1 MIRPEDEHLR
11 RRYWYG
17 GKEVNLPLPDEL
29 TRALEAEEAEGLN
42 EIIRAHRE
50 GDFESLRGLVSTD
63 PSVDKGHRNKALYA
77 LGRWGNP
84 SVVPDIERVLPELDE
99 TGRIAAIDALGQLG
113 TEQAL
118 EAVTRYSSDP
128 APQVRKAVVLALSRI
143 GAPEAQTRLRAMA
156 NEDPEE
162 WIRGLA
168 ARHLEKR

>member
-1 MIRPEDEHLR
+1 MRLEDEHLR
-11 RRYWYG
+11 RRQRYG

-29 TRALEAEEAEGLN
+29 ARALEAEEAEKLN

-63 PSVDKGHRNKALYA
+63 PSVDKGYRNKALYA

-84 SVVPDIERVLPELDE
+84 SVIPDIERVLPELDE

-113 TEQAL
+113 AKQAL
-118 EAVTRYSSDP
+118 DVVARYSSDP
-128 APQVRKAVVLALSRI
+128 APQIRKAVVLALSRI
-143 GAPEAQTRLRAMA
+143 NAPEAQTRLHEMA
-156 NEDPEE
+156 NGDPEE